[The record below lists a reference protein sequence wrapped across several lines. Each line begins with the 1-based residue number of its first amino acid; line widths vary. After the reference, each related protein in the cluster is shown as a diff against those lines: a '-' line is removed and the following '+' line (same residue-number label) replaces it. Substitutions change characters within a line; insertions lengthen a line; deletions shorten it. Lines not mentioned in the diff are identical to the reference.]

1 METLNVNKLPRHIFV
16 GYRGENDTRGYAF
29 DYSEWKEEH
38 GEGELTINFQRPD
51 DTVVYPVTL
60 IIEGTKA
67 IWLPSLIDTQNEGSG
82 EAQIVY
88 TVGNKIKKTAV
99 LAVHVS
105 RSLGPAGEVPEPYE
119 DVLDRID
126 KLVGETRQNAESA
139 EESASSAAES
149 AAAAEEAVTS
159 IGDSVEIATQK
170 AEEAETSAT
179 NAAGYAASARD
190 SLARASAAATAAQ
203 TARDEAERS
212 AEDTLSYVAMADE
225 SANKARNYAQNA
237 SASAGAAGTSAQDAA
252 ASATDSE
259 SSATAAAGS
268 ASDAASSATAAAGSA
283 SAAAESAESAAER
296 AEIAADCAERS
307 LQHVEDTQ
315 TMMMQTEEMLFIVQD
330 KAKEA
335 ATSATSAASS
345 ATAASGSASQAAQ
358 AKTDAESAAAQAAG
372 SATASATSAGNA
384 STSAQAAAN
393 SATAAANSASAAAQ
407 SAQEAEDVLES
418 IPELYDELVDD
429 MDNFKRD
436 LVLVQETQPTSE
448 DNRLWVVT
456 DEGEEIQVPTY
467 AEHLALA
474 EKVDDLDDRVEL
486 LEEFAKEGEY
496 TPSQIQKIA
505 ASGHADKYFSIGDI
519 INIEWTDYTP
529 ATPVKYTVPHVVTH
543 FGDVEDENGVV
554 HKNAMWLMWMYA
566 TPQLLQFD
574 APEKIL
580 ADEETFQSGYYY
592 YEKVSDHSMFGYHY
606 EERTVTVGETIPSG
620 AEYYK
625 HVRSGMVDRLFSGSN
640 DWSQSAVRQWLNSSG
655 GKGEWWVPQHMSDV
669 APDQASTMP
678 GFLTGYD
685 AEWLAVFKPTKVST
699 ALNTVCDGGRI
710 VTTYD
715 KFFLPSIEQ
724 MYGEPQMPGVEG
736 EYWEYWK
743 EETGLSAPSNG
754 GSSNPSDARKIPII
768 SNIEGAAYH
777 VWLRSSQS
785 TTACGVGCVW
795 LSGYLT
801 YTSASSSLTVQPSCV
816 IY

>member
-1 METLNVNKLPRHIFV
+1 METLNVNKLPRHIFI

-38 GEGELTINFQRPD
+38 GDGELSINFQRPD
-51 DTVVYPVTL
+51 DTVVYPITL

-67 IWLPSLIDTQNEGSG
+67 VWLPSLVDTQNEGSG

-88 TVGNKIKKTAV
+88 TVGDKVAKTAV

-119 DVLDRID
+119 DVLD
-126 KLVGETRQNAESA
+126 KLNKLAGETRQNAESA

-179 NAAGYAASARD
+179 NAASYAASARD

-212 AEDTLSYVAMADE
+212 AQDTLSYVAMADE

-283 SAAAESAESAAER
+283 SAAAESAERAAER
-296 AEIAADCAERS
+296 AEIADDCAERS
-307 LQHVEDTQ
+307 MQHVEDIQAMMTD
-315 TMMMQTEEMLFIVQD
+315 TMESMSIAQG
-330 KAKEA
+330 KAREA
-335 ATSATSAASS
+335 AASATNAASS

-358 AKTDAESAAAQAAG
+358 AKTDAESAATQATG
-372 SATASATSAGNA
+372 SATAAASSAGNA
-384 STSAQAAAN
+384 SASAQAAAN
-393 SATAAANSASAAAQ
+393 SATAASNSAALATQ

-418 IPELYDELVDD
+418 IPESYDDLIDD

-529 ATPVKYTVPHVVTH
+529 TTPVTYTVPHVVTH
-543 FGDVEDENGVV
+543 FGDVEDENGAT
-554 HKNAMWLMWMYA
+554 HPNAMWLMWMYVPPNYI
-566 TPQLLQFD
+566 TFD
-574 APEKIL
+574 EREKIL
-580 ADEETFQSGYYY
+580 ADETTFQSGYYY
-592 YEKVSDHSMFGYHY
+592 YERVKGSSTLYDRYL
-606 EERTVTVGETIPSG
+606 ERDVNVGDPIPSG
-620 AEYYK
+620 TEYFK
-625 HVRSGMVDRLFSGSN
+625 HVRSGMEFRIKSGSN

-655 GKGEWWVPQHMSDV
+655 GKGEWWVAQHASDV
-669 APDQASTMP
+669 APSQAASIP
-678 GFLTGYD
+678 GFLTGYNAD
-685 AEWLAVFKPTKVST
+685 WMQIFKPIKVTT
-699 ALNTVCDGGRI
+699 ALNEACDGGG
-710 VTTYD
+710 VVNTYD
-715 KFFLPSIEQ
+715 KFFLPSTEQ
-724 MYGEPQMPGVEG
+724 MYGVPDKPGVEG
-736 EYWEYWK
+736 DYWEYWK
-743 EETGLSAPSNG
+743 EETGLPAPSD
-754 GSSNPSDARKIPII
+754 GSSSMPNDARKIVRINDI
-768 SNIEGAAYH
+768 GGSAYN
-777 VWLRSSQS
+777 VWLRS
-785 TTACGVGCVW
+785 CKVGSSIGEFCVW
-795 LSGYLT
+795 SGGYIAN
-801 YTSASSSLTVQPSCV
+801 TSPTNALAVLPSCV